1 MQELMKFIEMHF
13 YLIIGGTTVA
23 IFLLSR
29 LRQTEDVIYAFIGY
43 MIFASF
49 LLYIVFTVP
58 FFDLT
63 LVVIGVLILTA
74 VDFIQTLR
82 EGNTTKVDQDPGPDR
97 AT

>member
-13 YLIIGGTTVA
+13 YLIIGGTTFA

-29 LRQTEDVIYAFIGY
+29 LRQSEDVIYAFIAY
-43 MIFASF
+43 MVFASF
-49 LLYIVFTVP
+49 LVYIIYTVP
-58 FFDLT
+58 FFDLS
-63 LVVIGVLILTA
+63 VVVVGVLILTA

-82 EGNTTKVDQDPGPDR
+82 EGNSTKVDEDPGPDR